1 MKKLTQELLNEI
13 AAAKEMG
20 VYLDE
25 NENELINE
33 TTQSYLT
40 KLIEE
45 KQLKVADVVQKSAQG
60 DYVYKVFQGAR
71 KPSRDI
77 LIAIAFGMSLG
88 LEETQRLLRIAG
100 VARLDPR
107 NRRDSVVI
115 YAVSKNLRIEDLN
128 DILYDFSEAT
138 F

>member
-1 MKKLTQELLNEI
+1 MKKTTQELLNEI
-13 AAAKEMG
+13 AAAKDIEFF
-20 VYLDE
+20 LDE
-25 NENELINE
+25 NETELIDE

-40 KLIEE
+40 KLAEE
-45 KQLKVADVVQKSAQG
+45 KQLKVAEVVQKSAQG

-88 LEETQRLLRIAG
+88 LEQAQRLLRIAN

-115 YAVSKNLRIEDLN
+115 YGISKGLRIEALN
-128 DILYDFSEAT
+128 DILYDLSEET

>member
-1 MKKLTQELLNEI
+1 
-13 AAAKEMG
+13 MG

-45 KQLKVADVVQKSAQG
+45 KQLKVADVAQKSAQG